1 MSDEASERLRGILG
15 ELHEVLESVADLDDS
30 SREALRSAVA
40 EIQGAIDS
48 DSDSDAGSQLA
59 GLRER
64 IESFEGSHPRLTD
77 TVRRIVDQL
86 SEMGI

>member
-48 DSDSDAGSQLA
+48 DSDAGSQLA